1 MTESQS
7 LESLTEETK
16 AAEAASREQLA
27 SGAEEMRAEHAA
39 KGGAVAAP
47 APVPAPAEK
56 PAAQQVTPAR
66 VVKSAQVAD
75 SELKRRVLEHL
86 TDERLKQLVADMP
99 SDDQTWVFYAL
110 IADAANRR
118 EALAINHLRDL
129 LNGGTIEGFVERH
142 LSAEL
147 GALRNEVGS
156 SLRKIDGSIVELK
169 EIEDEK
175 SIESLA
181 RIVALKVKNDVAK
194 QVNDLASDLGQQV
207 DRLVKLQKAQSG
219 DVELMTKK
227 VSEAVSANVAK
238 KLGNHNFAMLAGC
251 ALFAVAFG
259 VMLGM
264 NISSKYS
271 QHEIQTLVRMT
282 ATETVEQMQTT
293 PAAPTARNQTRQ

>member
-1 MTESQS
+1 MTNALNLVEA
-7 LESLTEETK
+7 EVKKEEGEPVEVAPVTEAPSPAPEP
-16 AAEAASREQLA
+16 
-27 SGAEEMRAEHAA
+27 
-39 KGGAVAAP
+39 AP
-47 APVPAPAEK
+47 APAPAEK

-86 TDERLKQLVADMP
+86 TDERLKQLVAEMP
-99 SDDQTWVFYAL
+99 ADDQTWVFYSL
-110 IADAANRR
+110 ISDAANRR

-129 LNGGTIEGFVERH
+129 LNGGTIEGFVEKH
-142 LSAEL
+142 LSSEL

-194 QVNDLASDLGQQV
+194 QVNELASDLGQQV

-219 DVELMTKK
+219 DVEMMTKK
-227 VSEAVSANVAK
+227 VSEAVSSDVGK
-238 KLGNHNFAMLAGC
+238 KLGNNNLMMMGGC
-251 ALFAVAFG
+251 ALFAIAFG
-259 VMLGM
+259 FMAGK
-264 NISSKYS
+264 SFTTGYS
-271 QHEIQTLVRMT
+271 QNEIQTLVRMT
-282 ATETVEQMQTT
+282 AKETMEQMQTT
-293 PAAPTARNQTRQ
+293 PAAPPARNQTRQ